1 MILSELVKLYDRMAQ
16 DEEFKDT
23 LPTLGRSKQNIS
35 FEVVLDRQGNLVDVY
50 DAKVTKTLPPLKKG
64 GKEKVMQVA
73 REVIVLG
80 AAHPSGSAATP
91 RFLWDTSAYMLGYY
105 TDKSKKKDKDRTK
118 AREVLFP
125 AYRDY
130 HKSFRDK
137 YGIQNAGLDA
147 VCAFLENWNPNSIP
161 EDVRQK
167 LERYSDN
174 FGVFR
179 LEGETKYVFDSPDI
193 LAAWDHE
200 FAEEFSEAPHGDC
213 LVTGEAGVPL
223 AQTIETKIKL
233 AGTSVGGGAISSF
246 NAKAYESYGKEQT
259 LNSPISIVAGF
270 KSCNALN
277 QLIANPKFHIKLAE
291 TTVVFWTEKKTESE
305 NVLSWIIGES
315 PASEEGMD
323 VVQLQRMKAFWNVVR
338 RIDDPD
344 AAGLVREMNTP
355 FFMLGIEPNSARI
368 VIRFWHMSTL
378 GDLVEKLRAHHEALR
393 IEKTFPSNPDR
404 LTLRQILLETARE
417 AKNIPPHLSGALLRS
432 VIEGTLYPTS
442 IFQLVLNRV
451 NVSHVD
457 DKGKYRVGTK
467 VTYAQA
473 SVFKAFLIRNKH
485 KGELTMSLNTEN
497 KDPAYLLGRL
507 FATLE
512 KTQDEAS
519 GGVNAGVGDKFYS
532 SASAT
537 PRIVFPTI
545 LDLFK
550 KWIKKLEGDRKGL
563 AVMREKLVG
572 EILDSIDSVKGFP
585 ANLTLE
591 ERGSFALGYYQ
602 QMRAFFAKKDEAE
615 AESEAK

>member
-1 MILSELVKLYDRMAQ
+1 MILSELVKLYDRMAL
-16 DEEFKDT
+16 DEEFKDA

-35 FEVVLDRQGNLVDVY
+35 FEVVLDRQGNLVDVQ

-64 GKEKVMQVA
+64 GKEKVVQVA
-73 REVIVLG
+73 REVIVPG

-105 TDKSKKKDKDRTK
+105 TAKAKKKEKDKTK
-118 AREVLFP
+118 AREALFP

-130 HKSFRDK
+130 HMRFRDK
-137 YGIQNAGLDA
+137 YQIQNVGLDA
-147 VCAFLENWNPNSIP
+147 VCGFLEKWNPNSIP
-161 EDVRQK
+161 EDIRQK
-167 LERYSDN
+167 VERYADN

-179 LEGETKYVFDSPDI
+179 IEGEEKYVFDSPDI
-193 LAAWDHE
+193 LAAWDRE
-200 FAEEFSEAPHGDC
+200 FAEEFSSAPRGDC
-213 LVTGEAGVPL
+213 LVTGEKSAPL

-246 NAKAYESYGKEQT
+246 NAAAYESYGKEQT

-305 NVLSWIIGES
+305 SVLSWIIGES

-323 VVQLQRMKAFWNVVR
+323 EVQLQRMKAFWNVVR

-344 AAGLVREMNTP
+344 AAGLVNELKTP

-378 GDLVEKLRAHHEALR
+378 GNLVTKLREHHDALH
-393 IEKTFPSNPDR
+393 IEKPFASASDR
-404 LTLRQILLETARE
+404 LSMKQILKETVRDP
-417 AKNIPPHLSGALLRS
+417 KNIPPHLSGALLRS

-442 IFQLVLNRV
+442 LFQLVLNRV
-451 NVSHVD
+451 NVSHAD
-457 DKGKYRVGTK
+457 EKGKYRVGSK
-467 VTYAQA
+467 VTYGQA
-473 SVFKAFLIRNKH
+473 SVIKAFLVRNKH

-512 KTQDEAS
+512 KTQEEAS

-550 KWIKKLEGDRKGL
+550 KWIKKLEGERKGL
-563 AVMREKLVG
+563 AVIREKLVG
-572 EILDSIDSVKGFP
+572 EILDDIDSVKGFP

-602 QMRAFFAKKDEAE
+602 QMRTFFAKKDEAE
-615 AESEAK
+615 SEAK

>member
-16 DEEFKDT
+16 DEEFK
-23 LPTLGRSKQNIS
+23 
-35 FEVVLDRQGNLVDVY
+35 E
-50 DAKVTKTLPPLKKG
+50 TLPPLGMSTQSVVAILNLSEEGELLGIQDARVEKQL
-64 GKEKVMQVA
+64 GKNKELVSRKVVMP
-73 REVIVLG
+73 G
-80 AAHPSGSAATP
+80 YDHPSGKGATP
-91 RFLWDTSAYMLGYY
+91 RFVWDKAEYALGVSV
-105 TDKSKKKDKDRTK
+105 DGKKDFKAKD
-118 AREVLFP
+118 VLFP
-125 AYRDY
+125 AFRDY
-130 HKSFRDK
+130 HLAMRDK
-137 YGIQNAGLDA
+137 YGIKDIGYLALCKFLARYSPGDLSKEFSDKLKA
-147 VCAFLENWNPNSIP
+147 IGPGVCAFKLNGESRWISDSIEVRNAWQKEYFSQ
-161 EDVRQK
+161 EDIRG
-167 LERYSDN
+167 N
-174 FGVFR
+174 
-179 LEGETKYVFDSPDI
+179 
-193 LAAWDHE
+193 
-200 FAEEFSEAPHGDC
+200 C
-213 LVTGEAGVPL
+213 LVSGEIGVSVSRV
-223 AQTIETKIKL
+223 IETKIKL
-233 AGTSVGGGAISSF
+233 GDKGGSIASF
-246 NAKAYESYGKEQT
+246 NDRAYESYGKKQT
-259 LNSPISIVAGF
+259 YNSPISVECGH
-270 KSCNALN
+270 KSYNALN

-305 NVLSWIIGES
+305 NVLSWIIGEA
-315 PASEEGMD
+315 PVSEEGMD
-323 VVQLQRMKAFWNVVR
+323 VAQLQRMKAFWNVVR

-344 AAGLVREMNTP
+344 AAGLVRELNTP

-368 VIRFWHMSTL
+368 VIRFWYVSTL
-378 GDLVEKLRAHHEALR
+378 GDLVAKLRSHHEALR

-417 AKNIPPHLSGALLRS
+417 AKNVPPHLSGALLRS
-432 VIEGTLYPTS
+432 VIEGSLYPAS
-442 IFQLVLNRV
+442 IYQLVLNRV

-467 VTYAQA
+467 VTYGQA
-473 SVFKAFLIRNKH
+473 SVIKAFLIRNKH

-512 KTQDEAS
+512 KTQEEAS

-550 KWIKKLEGDRKGL
+550 KWIKKLEGERKGL

-602 QMRAFFAKKDEAE
+602 QMRAFFAKKEEAQ
-615 AESEAK
+615 APEAK

>member
-16 DEEFKDT
+16 DEEFKET

-35 FEVVLDRQGNLVDVY
+35 FEVVLDKQGNLIDVY
-50 DAKVTKTLPPLKKG
+50 DAKVIKTLPPLKKG
-64 GKEKVMQVA
+64 GKEKVVQIA
-73 REVIVLG
+73 REVIVPG

-105 TDKSKKKDKDRTK
+105 TEKSKKKDKDKAK

-130 HKSFRDK
+130 QKNFRDK
-137 YGIQNAGLDA
+137 YQIRNVGLDA

-167 LERYSDN
+167 LERYADN
-174 FGVFR
+174 FGLFR
-179 LEGETKYVFDSPDI
+179 LEGEVKYVFESPDI
-193 LAAWDHE
+193 LAAWDSE

-213 LVTGEAGVPL
+213 LVTGEEGVPL

-246 NAKAYESYGKEQT
+246 NAAAYESYGKEQT

-305 NVLSWIIGES
+305 NVLSWIIGEA
-315 PASEEGMD
+315 PVSEEGMD
-323 VVQLQRMKAFWNVVR
+323 VAQLQRMKAFWNVVR

-344 AAGLVREMNTP
+344 AAGLVCELNTP

-368 VIRFWHMSTL
+368 VIRFWYVSTL
-378 GDLVEKLRAHHEALR
+378 GDLVAKLRSHHEALR

-417 AKNIPPHLSGALLRS
+417 AKNVPPHLSGALLRS
-432 VIEGTLYPTS
+432 VIEGSLYPAS
-442 IFQLVLNRV
+442 IYQLVLNRV

-467 VTYAQA
+467 VTYGQA
-473 SVFKAFLIRNKH
+473 SVIKAFLTRNKH
-485 KGELTMSLNTEN
+485 KGELTMSLNAEN

-512 KTQDEAS
+512 KTQEEAS

-550 KWIKKLEGDRKGL
+550 KWIKKLEGERKGL

-602 QMRAFFAKKDEAE
+602 QMRAFFAKKDEAQ
-615 AESEAK
+615 APEAK